1 MVRKLLGFGAIAL
14 GIFLEVTWLS
24 ICFGSIIIGLV
35 LLFFAPRILFFPF
48 NFFLLVGLS
57 ILAGRNFSR
66 DGFKSYQYSSNSEG
80 FSGFSTF
87 NNLDRYYEILEC
99 SKEDDFATIKKN
111 YRRLMKQYH
120 YDNLVSQNLS
130 EDELEKAKQKSQD
143 INEAYEAL
151 KKLRD

>member
-1 MVRKLLGFGAIAL
+1 LVRKLLGFGAIAL

-66 DGFKSYQYSSNSEG
+66 DGFKSYQYSSHSEG